1 MMSLNK
7 GAKLGL
13 IVLGGFIILLIAYIV
28 AANLPISSQQRGHAY
43 YTHAEQ
49 HPSYKDKAS
58 LLQYCKKEGL
68 NTNYCIL
75 VNYSIRSGLPRFFIY
90 DFNKQRIIYR
100 CRCAHGLGGG
110 STARKAV
117 FSNSYGSRCS
127 SLGKF
132 AISGVGSAHY
142 RNCFR
147 LNGLDKTNNNA
158 ARRGVLIHSGK
169 NVSGHK
175 LLPWMFLSKS
185 CEGCLTI
192 TKEGL
197 LKLHDMYEK
206 EYNKRILVYAYV

>member
-1 MMSLNK
+1 MNTFSCLNFVVDNK
-7 GAKLGL
+7 FEN
-13 IVLGGFIILLIAYIV
+13 I
-28 AANLPISSQQRGHAY
+28 
-43 YTHAEQ
+43 
-49 HPSYKDKAS
+49 
-58 LLQYCKKEGL
+58 
-68 NTNYCIL
+68 NYF
-75 VNYSIRSGLPRFFIY
+75 G
-90 DFNKQRIIYR
+90 
-100 CRCAHGLGGG
+100 RCAHGLGGG

-117 FSNSYGSRCS
+117 FSNSYGCRCS

-185 CEGCLTI
+185 CEGCFTI

-197 LKLHDMYEK
+197 LKLHNIYEK
-206 EYNKRILVYAYV
+206 EDNKRILVYAYI